1 MMSSYFSRE
10 TAYQLL
16 FFVIIYYLFLRYT
29 GFYPQTSNMYTTIIV
44 DTILVGLF
52 LYFQKVMVEYFVVNE
67 YFRKTIKIKQN
78 F

>member
-16 FFVIIYYLFLRYT
+16 FFIILYYLFLRYT
-29 GFYPQTSNMYTTIIV
+29 GFYPHTSNIYTTIIV
-44 DTILVGLF
+44 DTILVGIF
-52 LYFQKVMVEYFVVNE
+52 LYFQKLLLENFIINE
-67 YFRKTIKIKQN
+67 YFKKTIKRKQY